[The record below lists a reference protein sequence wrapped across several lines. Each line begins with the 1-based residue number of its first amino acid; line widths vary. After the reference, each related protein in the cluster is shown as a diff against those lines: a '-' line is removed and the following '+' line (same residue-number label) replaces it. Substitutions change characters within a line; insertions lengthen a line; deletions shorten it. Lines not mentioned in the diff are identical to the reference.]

1 VAKTCPKCQTE
12 NPDDSKFCKECATP
26 FAQSDILEVSVTRT
40 LETPPDVLTRGTL
53 FAGRYEIIEA
63 LGAGGMGRV
72 YRVEDKKV
80 GQEIALKLIRPEVA
94 SNKRSLERF
103 RQELKTA
110 RMISHRNV
118 CRMFDLG
125 EDQGTYFITMEYVPG
140 EDLRSFLRRSKHLS
154 LATVV
159 DVGKQICEGLAEAH
173 RLGIVHRD
181 LKPSNIM
188 IDREGNARIMDF
200 GIARLLSAKGITGAG
215 VAVGT
220 PEYMS
225 PEQVEGKEA
234 DGRSDIYSLGIIL
247 YEMVTGRVPFEA
259 DTPYALGY
267 KHKNERPVSPRSLNP
282 QIPDDLN
289 ALILKCLGKAPEE
302 RPQSAD
308 ELRAELG
315 KVEKSLPTR
324 TWTTPVL
331 KRKTLTSKEI
341 TIKFTARK
349 LIVPGLAVIAL
360 IAAVILAVIFL
371 PHRAPQPKASPVHR
385 QVTFTGKAS
394 DPAISPDGKF
404 LAYVDGLTIEEQK
417 VMVQDM
423 VSGQAIEVFRSRWVN
438 GLRWTPDG
446 AELSFLALEND
457 TGYAAFMVPR
467 LGGTPRR
474 MAGPESELLWS
485 SDGTQFLHFSWDKSQ
500 LIFVDKT
507 TGESR
512 SVPLERSIFEN
523 LEDWDWSP
531 SGKFIVLTTSNS
543 KGEYSMWTVAADG
556 SGKSK
561 IVDDTGSW
569 LGSPRWSPKGNAIYY
584 LRQEEQAGDFRKL
597 SISPDTGK
605 SSKPPISLIELPE
618 GGSSFSLTDD
628 AKRLF
633 YDRGSS
639 NSNLWLVTLEGP
651 EEARKTDL
659 KQLTTGTK
667 THHGL
672 GFSPDGKLIA
682 YATGSGSTTNVYI
695 MPAGG
700 GPSQQITFLNL
711 FINGPVWS
719 PDGKEVAFFAGQGG
733 SYKIWKVGAGGG
745 QPHPFAKTEGG
756 VWPVWAP
763 GQKILY
769 RLAKDSSLWLLD
781 PVTEEVEPLSRDT
794 AINFILWP
802 KYSPDGRRIA
812 ALCYG
817 DPNSEPAIWLIS
829 VEGSSPLIIRIGRAF
844 PLGWSADGK
853 WVYALVPGGNFDVVA
868 ISTETGQSKTWI
880 SLPPNPEM
888 GRVVPLYCGTDN
900 GSHFIFSARKE
911 QPDIWMVENFDPE
924 VK

>member
-1 VAKTCPKCQTE
+1 VSKTCPKCQTV

-26 FAQSDILEVSVTRT
+26 LTPSDVLEVSVTRT
-40 LETPPDVLTRGTL
+40 LETPPDLLTRGTL

-80 GQEIALKLIRPEVA
+80 GQEIALKLIRPEIA

-125 EDQGTYFITMEYVPG
+125 EDMGTYFITMEYVPG

-154 LATVV
+154 LATAV
-159 DVGKQICEGLAEAH
+159 DIGKQICEGLAEAH

-188 IDREGNARIMDF
+188 VDREGNARIMDF

-225 PEQVEGKEA
+225 PEQVEGEEA
-234 DGRSDIYSLGIIL
+234 DGRADIYSVGIIL

-259 DTPYALGY
+259 DTAYAVGY
-267 KHKNERPVSPRSLNP
+267 KHKNERPVSPMALNP
-282 QIPDDLN
+282 QIPDDLG
-289 ALILKCLGKAPEE
+289 ALILKCLEKAPEE
-302 RPQSAD
+302 RPQSAE
-308 ELRAELG
+308 ELRSEFERI
-315 KVEKSLPTR
+315 EKGLPTTVETR
-324 TWTTPVL
+324 PAL
-331 KRKTLTSKEI
+331 KRRTLTSKEI

-349 LIVPGLAVIAL
+349 LIIPGLAVVAL
-360 IAAVILAVIFL
+360 LAAVILAVIFL
-371 PHRAPQPKASPVHR
+371 PHRGPQLKASLVHK
-385 QVTFTGKAS
+385 QITFTGEAS
-394 DPAISPDGKF
+394 LPAISSDGKF

-423 VSGQAIEVFRSRWVN
+423 VSGQAIEVFRSRRVN

-446 AELSFLALEND
+446 AELSIHALEND
-457 TGYAAFMVPR
+457 TDWAAFMVPR
-467 LGGTPRR
+467 LGGKPRR
-474 MAGPESELLWS
+474 IAGMESELLWS
-485 SDGTQFLHFSWDKSQ
+485 SDGAQSLHFSWEKSQ
-500 LIFVDKT
+500 LIFTDKT

-512 SVPLERSIFEN
+512 SVPLERSIFEY

-531 SGKFIVLTTSNS
+531 SGKFIVVTTSNS

-556 SGKSK
+556 SGKNK
-561 IVDDTGSW
+561 IVDDAESW
-569 LGSPRWSPKGNAIYY
+569 LGSPRWSPRGDAIYY
-584 LRQEEQAGDFRKL
+584 LQQGEEAGDLRKL
-597 SISPDTGK
+597 SVSPDTGK
-605 SSKPPISLIELPE
+605 PSKPPLSLVEVQE

-628 AKRLF
+628 GKRLF

-639 NSNLWLVTLEGP
+639 NSNLWLATLEGP

-667 THHGL
+667 DHHAL
-672 GFSPDGKLIA
+672 SFSPDGNLIA
-682 YATGSGSTTNVYI
+682 YAAGAGGSTNIYV
-695 MPAGG
+695 MPAAG
-700 GPSQQITFLNL
+700 GPSQQITFWDL
-711 FINGPVWS
+711 FANGPVWS
-719 PDGKEVAFFAGQGG
+719 PDGKEIAFFAGQRGF
-733 SYKIWKVGAGGG
+733 YKIWKVGAAGG
-745 QPHPFAKTEGG
+745 QPVPFATSEGSG
-756 VWPVWAP
+756 WPVWAP

-769 RLAKDSSLWLLD
+769 RATKDNSLWSLD
-781 PVTEEVEPLSRDT
+781 PVTGEVTPLSKDP
-794 AINFILWP
+794 AINLILWP

-817 DPNSEPAIWLIS
+817 DPNTEPAIWLIS
-829 VEGSSPLIIRIGRAF
+829 LAGSSPLILRIGRSF

-853 WVYALVPGGNFDVVA
+853 WIYALVPGGNLNVLA
-868 ISTETGQSKTWI
+868 ISSETAQSKSWL
-880 SLPPNPEM
+880 SLPANPEM
-888 GRVVPLYCGTDN
+888 GRVVPLYCSTDN

-911 QPDIWMVENFDPE
+911 QPDIWMIENFDPD